1 VDDATQRV
9 LGEAVDV
16 LRTVGASIVDLQFPD
31 VKQTVTDWVS
41 NCAVE
46 AAVAHEATYP
56 ARKGEY
62 GPVLASDIERGR
74 ALSGLDYQ
82 KILLRRLELRGRIAF
97 LFETVD
103 LLLIPVH
110 PFPPLTLAMIRT
122 LGEQPGLIAGLQEYT
137 CAFDMTGHPTIT
149 LPGGFFRNRIA
160 DRVPACGRQSRR
172 SHAGARW
179 RGIPEG
185 HILAS
190 PSSFSHVMEPALSV
204 QSASPNPRIF
214 YGWFVVAAA
223 FAVTFVG
230 FGCAYTFSAFV
241 ESLQRDFGAS
251 RGSVSLVFSLAGF
264 LYFGLG
270 IVSGPLADRFGS
282 RRLAVAGMILTG
294 LGLAAASAARS
305 LPEVYAAYGLGVGL
319 GVGCAYVPAI
329 GAVQRWFVRRRGF
342 ASGLAVSGIGVG
354 TLVMPPLASFFI
366 KTLGWRGAYFALGV
380 LATVLGGGLAL
391 LIENDPRGRGLGP
404 DGDPP
409 QSSAQ
414 AAGPQGASVS
424 DAIRS
429 RRFIRLYAACLICS
443 FGVFVPF
450 VHLVPYAGDHGVAP
464 ASAVLLLG
472 VIGIGSTAG
481 RFFLGGLADRI
492 GRQLSLL
499 LMFAGMAFA
508 LAVWAVSADLWS
520 LAAFAF
526 VYGVFYGGWVA
537 ILPAVVM
544 DHFGGRNVSGIIG
557 ILYTSVAFGT
567 LIGPSAAGFAF
578 DLSHSYTLPILA
590 SAGANI
596 LAAIIVATS
605 EATAPASKT
614 AGPA

>member
-1 VDDATQRV
+1 M
-9 LGEAVDV
+9 E
-16 LRTVGASIVDLQFPD
+16 
-31 VKQTVTDWVS
+31 VT
-41 NCAVE
+41 
-46 AAVAHEATYP
+46 
-56 ARKGEY
+56 
-62 GPVLASDIERGR
+62 
-74 ALSGLDYQ
+74 LS
-82 KILLRRLELRGRIAF
+82 LES
-97 LFETVD
+97 
-103 LLLIPVH
+103 
-110 PFPPLTLAMIRT
+110 
-122 LGEQPGLIAGLQEYT
+122 
-137 CAFDMTGHPTIT
+137 T
-149 LPGGFFRNRIA
+149 LP
-160 DRVPACGRQSRR
+160 
-172 SHAGARW
+172 H
-179 RGIPEG
+179 
-185 HILAS
+185 
-190 PSSFSHVMEPALSV
+190 
-204 QSASPNPRIF
+204 PRIF
-214 YGWFVVAAA
+214 YGWFVVLAA

-241 ESLQRDFGAS
+241 EALQRDFAAS

-270 IVSGPLADRFGS
+270 ILSGPLADRVGS

-354 TLVMPPLASFFI
+354 TLVMPPLASLLI
-366 KTLGWRGAYFALGV
+366 ESLGWRGAYLALGI
-380 LATVLGGGLAL
+380 LAAVVGGGLAL
-391 LIENDPRGRGLGP
+391 LIENDPRDRGLGP

-409 QSSAQ
+409 PSGAQ
-414 AAGPQGASVS
+414 PARPEGNSVR

-429 RRFIRLYAACLICS
+429 RRFMSLYAACLICS

-450 VHLVPYAGDHGVAP
+450 VHLVPYAQDHGVAP

-472 VIGIGSTAG
+472 VIGVGSTAG
-481 RFFLGGLADRI
+481 RFFLGGLADRM

-499 LMFAGMAFA
+499 LMFAGMALA
-508 LAVWAVSADLWS
+508 LTVWVMATNIWS

-537 ILPAVVM
+537 VLPAVVM
-544 DHFGGRNVSGIIG
+544 DYFGGRNVSGIIG

-578 DLSHSYTLPILA
+578 DVGHSYTLPILA

-596 LAAIIVATS
+596 IAAIIVASTS
-605 EATAPASKT
+605 RMAAPA
-614 AGPA
+614 